1 MFFLTLWLGREM
13 ACSTA
18 RFLDLFFNSVCNDK
32 KEREMVQ
39 HRWGDM
45 RRQHQGAPSMLT
57 SGKCIKMGDNWK
69 SHDWVRTNPLFIMK
83 SS

>member
-1 MFFLTLWLGREM
+1 M

-18 RFLDLFFNSVCNDK
+18 HILDLFFNLVCNDRRK
-32 KEREMVQ
+32 LEMVHYQ
-39 HRWGDM
+39 CGNT

-57 SGKCIKMGDNWK
+57 SGKRIRMGDNWK
-69 SHDWVRTNPLFIMK
+69 SRDRVHTNPLFIMK